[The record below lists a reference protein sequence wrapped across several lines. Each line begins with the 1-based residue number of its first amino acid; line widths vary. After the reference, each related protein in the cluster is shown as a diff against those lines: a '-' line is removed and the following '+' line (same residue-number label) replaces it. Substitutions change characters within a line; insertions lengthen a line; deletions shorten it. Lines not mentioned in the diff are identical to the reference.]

1 MYKTVLIVGLGL
13 IGGSMAKAIRANTN
27 CRILGDD
34 ISQKVLSDA
43 RYLGVIDDFATE
55 QTVKEADLMIV
66 GLYPHAAAQY
76 ILEQLPHCKPG
87 CTIVDLCGVKQYIC
101 DAVMEQ
107 AQAHGVAF
115 IGGHPMAGR
124 EFSGFEYAQAD
135 LFQDASMIL
144 VPTPSASAQQLADA
158 ETFFQQIG
166 FGKLVRTTA
175 EQHDKMIAFT
185 SQLAHIVSSAY
196 IKSPEAL
203 RHKGYSAGSYKDLT
217 RVARL
222 NENMWTELFLHN
234 RTALLD
240 EIDEIM
246 RHLCEYRDAIAQG
259 QETELRQLLKEGRER
274 KEQNG

>member
-1 MYKTVLIVGLGL
+1 MDKTVLIVGLGL
-13 IGGSMAKAIRANTN
+13 IGGSMAKAIRAKTG

-34 ISQKVLSDA
+34 CSQQVLSDA
-43 RYLGVIDDFATE
+43 LNSGVIDAYSSEETI
-55 QTVKEADLMIV
+55 QEADFIIV
-66 GLYPHAAAQY
+66 GLYPHDTVQY
-76 ILEQLPHCKPG
+76 ILSHLPHCKPG
-87 CTIVDLCGVKQYIC
+87 CTIIDLCGVKQYIC
-101 DAVMEQ
+101 DAVVAP
-107 AQAHGVAF
+107 AQAHDIAF

-124 EFSGFEYAQAD
+124 EFSGFAYAQAD

-144 VPTPSASAQQLADA
+144 VPNPSVSEQKLAEA
-158 ETFFQQIG
+158 EAFFHQIG

-203 RHKGYSAGSYKDLT
+203 RHTGYSAGSYRDLT

-234 RTALLD
+234 RPALLD
-240 EIDEIM
+240 EIDEIIL
-246 RHLCEYRDAIAQG
+246 HLQEYREAIDQG
-259 QETELRQLLKEGRER
+259 QEAELRQLLKEGRER